1 MIHLLIAL
9 LQLCRLTV
17 VAASE
22 VIHVRP
28 LNGHCDTSTVN
39 DCHTLSE
46 LIESR
51 RITNETTMILLAG
64 VHLINSKQ
72 HNVVYLPKV

>member
-51 RITNETTMILLAG
+51 MNNTFSNETTMILLAG
-64 VHLINSKQ
+64 VHPITT
-72 HNVVYLPKV
+72 